1 MKKLLVLIIVFTTV
15 FIHAQDIT
23 GDWKGSLK
31 VMGTDLGL
39 HFNFYKTDEGYSGT
53 MNVPQQKATG
63 IHLTSVRYENETLSV
78 FIEDATITYTAK
90 LNANGDFDGTFTQR
104 GQEFN
109 LVLTRG
115 ALDVKKPNRPQEPKE
130 PFDYEIEEV
139 TFENTKANATF
150 SGTLTY
156 PKNKKSFPTVIL
168 ISGSGPQDRNSEI
181 FNHKPF
187 WVIADYLTKNGI
199 GVLRYDDRGVAKS
212 TGNRKTATTHD
223 FATDV
228 EAAVAFLKTKKQ
240 IDSKKIGLLGH
251 SEGGMIAPIVAS
263 KDKSIAF
270 IVLLAAPGIPCI
282 ELLEEQAYRIGKAAG
297 MNEEELTTSRKLNV
311 TIYNLVKSDID
322 DNALT
327 IQLKKVMDESLKDNM
342 AYQNL
347 SQAEKEKTLAQQTEG
362 ITVPWFRSFMRF
374 IPSAYIEKVT
384 CPVFALNGEKDLQVI
399 SNTNLPA
406 IATALK
412 NAKNKNGITK
422 EYPNL
427 NHLFQESKTGKI
439 EEYETLEQTFSP
451 LVLEDIKNWILEL
464 K

>member
-1 MKKLLVLIIVFTTV
+1 MKKSLVLFAFLCSYITF
-15 FIHAQDIT
+15 AQDIV
-23 GDWKGSLK
+23 GDWKGTLK
-31 VMGTDLGL
+31 VMGTDLEL
-39 HFNFYKTDEGYSGT
+39 QFNFAKNNENYVGNLS
-53 MNVPQQKATG
+53 VPQQKAMG
-63 IHLTSVRYENETLSV
+63 IQLTAVKFENNTLDI
-78 FIEDATITYTAK
+78 FIEDATITYSAK
-90 LNANGDFDGTFTQR
+90 LNANNELVGKFSQR
-104 GQEFN
+104 GQEFDLT
-109 LVLTRG
+109 LVKGFTEII
-115 ALDVKKPNRPQEPKE
+115 KPNRPQEPKE

-223 FATDV
+223 FASDV
-228 EAAVAFLKTKKQ
+228 EAAVAFLRTKKQ

-297 MNEEELTTSRKLNV
+297 MNEEELATSRKLNV

-347 SQAEKEKTLAQQTEG
+347 SQDEKDKTLAQQTEG

-374 IPSAYIEKVT
+374 NPSSYLEKVT

-406 IATALK
+406 IATALT

-451 LVLEDIKNWILEL
+451 LVLEDIKNWILQL